1 MTHLKLLKS
10 FASNVTPLRNIP
22 RATRISLFGIP
33 RSVLRAAGMAATI
46 ASLSA
51 YGYVSPQ
58 LPIAPPAPTVVLDRS
73 SSWMSQ
79 DAAKVKSL
87 LYVRF

>member
-10 FASNVTPLRNIP
+10 FASKVTPPGSIP

-33 RSVLRAAGMAATI
+33 RSFLRAAGMAATI

-51 YGYVSPQ
+51 CGYVSPQ
-58 LPIAPPAPTVVLDRS
+58 FPIAPTAPTVLSDRS
-73 SSWMSQ
+73 SSWMCP
-79 DAAKVKSL
+79 DAVKVKSL